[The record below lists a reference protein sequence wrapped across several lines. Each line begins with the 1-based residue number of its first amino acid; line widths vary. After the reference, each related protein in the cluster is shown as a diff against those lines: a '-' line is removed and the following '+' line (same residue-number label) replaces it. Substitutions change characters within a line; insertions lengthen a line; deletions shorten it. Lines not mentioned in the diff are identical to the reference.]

1 MESSWWH
8 QTSLNT
14 FDYQTSKTT
23 ASSRPS
29 HAVLAANWCSPSG
42 HSETDLWGQKM
53 YQNQGFVSKKAWH
66 TKCQTQGLS
75 LKLCRILLVALANS
89 NHSHIKSSSDDFQDQ
104 TDGLQQR
111 SCCGKTIQ
119 CAGQSPPFDKKTEK
133 KTKCVSYQH
142 KKCCLHLTPHRRKK
156 KTWRLL
162 VIATY
167 L

>member
-23 ASSRPS
+23 ASSPGPS

-119 CAGQSPPFDKKTEK
+119 CAGQSPPFDKK
-133 KTKCVSYQH
+133 
-142 KKCCLHLTPHRRKK
+142 LKK
-156 KTWRLL
+156 KNKMCQLPTQKVLFTPYTPPAQKKRLDG
-162 VIATY
+162 Y
-167 L
+167 